1 MMDAFNLDI
10 RRAHC
15 MGKRLQVFPTL
26 YGPGCDFRTSK
37 EVEVVKA
44 VYWLPRDRRRSYDGL
59 CLSTKRRRNELK
71 RLGIL

>member
-1 MMDAFNLDI
+1 MDAFNLDI

-26 YGPGCDFRTSK
+26 YGPGADFRPSREI
-37 EVEVVKA
+37 EVTIA
-44 VYWLPRDRRRSYDGL
+44 VHWLPRDRRRSYDGL

>member
-1 MMDAFNLDI
+1 MNIFRMDI
-10 RRAHC
+10 VRAHQQA
-15 MGKRLQVFPTL
+15 KRLSILPVL
-26 YGPGCDFRTSK
+26 YGPNCDFRTSK

-59 CLSTKRRRNELK
+59 CLSTKRKRNQLK